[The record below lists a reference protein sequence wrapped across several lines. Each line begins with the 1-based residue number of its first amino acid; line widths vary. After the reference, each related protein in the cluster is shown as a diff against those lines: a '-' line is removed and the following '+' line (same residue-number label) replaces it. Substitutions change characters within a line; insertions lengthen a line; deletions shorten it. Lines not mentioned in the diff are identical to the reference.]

1 MREFLFGL
9 AELGLTMGA
18 VIALLLALGPAV
30 SRKFQPQWRYWAWL
44 LVALRLAVPFNVSL
58 PAPPVVLEAPLWTAP
73 AVERVERPETVPAE
87 GELPAV
93 SGLQT
98 AALPAA
104 PVEPSGST
112 VAGAQPVPAPE
123 TVPVA
128 ERALPPLAVVL
139 FALWGA
145 GALLFLAVQMGGY
158 LQFLRRVRRWRS
170 PAGYYEGLPVYRCA
184 VVPAPVL
191 AGLVRPGVYLPEGL
205 RGEPCA
211 FALLHEHAHAIRRDL
226 WYKVLL
232 VWVNALFWF
241 HPLVWLLRRSA
252 ERDIEIACD
261 AQVLRER
268 DQAYRQRYGAALL
281 SFAAGVGRG
290 APLTSSF
297 AGGMPGLRLRF
308 RALVDTAPKRAGRA
322 ALALVLCAALLGA
335 GVVACRTAEDERPED
350 GIYYSRDPALE
361 GDVLTFTPLTGD
373 GTADTALSFPLAE
386 HVRLLGQP
394 QNGRERDTSV
404 EGVTWLLN
412 QRDIDTAAL
421 WTGNLRQRGEADALM
436 VTVTGGEITAAKWVA
451 DPHLDG
457 GDGFYYGDYPTI
469 ADGSITFEVLP
480 VTPSNGSVSI
490 VAEERRQV
498 SFPLADVVEARSA
511 QLDPLVPE
519 DLEILLYGPMD
530 SEDLDILA
538 KYWGNYIGVGQMQTT
553 RYTVK
558 DGKVCAIEW
567 IPLLTEPPALE
578 DGIYYGIINHRS
590 MEAETL
596 SGLQIYL
603 SRTPPRDR
611 GDLMS
616 FGLCYVPVAPAQQE
630 GLLKLLLEPLC
641 NWERPDSSTLLQLTI
656 KDGEAVELDW
666 AGEQYDEIIDLEG
679 GIVFILPGGAVHE
692 IDLEK
697 KTITLMF
704 SPGNEENEH
713 VLDTYNLAP
722 DVLVQMWDENIEH
735 WTDASMEDLTQK
747 VNLTSTWG
755 ILCEIRIAGH
765 WVTAIREEAPWG
777 RARVQD
783 GVYSLGRV
791 RWGDTYWDTPEKP
804 IGAVEATIYELDPE
818 TGHVVDSDPDIQMMV
833 SKRVVCYNEDGTVW
847 EGDLAS
853 FLEDYDQAARALRQ
867 ERKNFLTWPLN
878 NILVLEAEYEAGLIR
893 TLRRMPPPEL

>member
-30 SRKFQPQWRYWAWL
+30 SRKFRPQWRYWAWL

-93 SGLQT
+93 SGPQSAT
-98 AALPAA
+98 LPAA

-112 VAGAQPVPAPE
+112 VAGAPPVPAPE

-191 AGLVRPGVYLPEGL
+191 AGLVRPRVYLPEGL

-226 WYKVLL
+226 WYKALL

-386 HVRLLGQP
+386 HVRLPGQP

-421 WTGNLRQRGEADALM
+421 WPGYLRQRGEVDALM

-519 DLEILLYGPMD
+519 DLEILLHGPMD

-578 DGIYYGIINHRS
+578 DGIYYGIVDHRS
-590 MEAETL
+590 MEEETF

-603 SRTPPRDR
+603 SRTPPQDR
-611 GDLMS
+611 RDLMS
-616 FGLCYVPVAPAQQE
+616 FGLCYVPVAPAQRE

-641 NWERPDSSTLLQLTI
+641 NWERSDDRLLQLTI

-735 WTDASMEDLTQK
+735 WTDASMDELTQK

-755 ILCEIRIAGH
+755 VPCEIRIAGH

-777 RARVQD
+777 RACVQD

-818 TGHVVDSDPDIQMMV
+818 TGHVVDSDPDIQLMV
-833 SKRVVCYNEDGTVW
+833 SKHVVCYNEDGTVW

>member
-30 SRKFQPQWRYWAWL
+30 SRKFRPQWRYWAWL

-93 SGLQT
+93 SGPQSAT
-98 AALPAA
+98 LPAA

-112 VAGAQPVPAPE
+112 VAGAPPVPAPE

-191 AGLVRPGVYLPEGL
+191 AGLVRPRVYLPEGL

-226 WYKVLL
+226 WYKALL

-386 HVRLLGQP
+386 HVRLPGQP

-421 WTGNLRQRGEADALM
+421 WPGYLRQRGEVDALM

-490 VAEERRQV
+490 VPEERRQV
-498 SFPLADVVEARSA
+498 SFPLADVVETRGAR
-511 QLDPLVPE
+511 LDPLVPE
-519 DLEILLYGPMD
+519 DLDILLHGP
-530 SEDLDILA
+530 
-538 KYWGNYIGVGQMQTT
+538 KNWGDYIGVGETQTT
-553 RYTVK
+553 CYTVK

-578 DGIYYGIINHRS
+578 DGVYYGIVSNRS
-590 MEAETL
+590 MEVETL
-596 SGLQIYL
+596 SGLQICL
-603 SRTPPRDR
+603 SRTPPQDR
-611 GDLMS
+611 RDLMS
-616 FGLCYVPVAPAQQE
+616 FGWCYIPVATAQQE

-641 NWERPDSSTLLQLTI
+641 NWKRSDNSTILQLTI
-656 KDGEAVELDW
+656 KNGEAVELDW
-666 AGEQYDEIIDLEG
+666 AGQQYDEKIELKDSIGLTMSM
-679 GIVFILPGGAVHE
+679 GAVHE
-692 IDLEK
+692 IDLEE
-697 KTITLMF
+697 KTITFVSSL
-704 SPGNEENEH
+704 GNEENEH

-722 DVLVQMWDENIEH
+722 DILVQMWDEDIEY
-735 WTDASMEDLTQK
+735 WTDVSVEELTQK

-755 ILCEIRIAGH
+755 VPCEIRIAGR

-777 RARVQD
+777 RACVQD

-818 TGHVVDSDPDIQMMV
+818 TGHVVDSDPDIQLMV
-833 SKRVVCYNEDGTVW
+833 SKRVVCYNEDGTLW